1 MNSYKRSN
9 QVKLALLFIYIL
21 GGVTFSIKILDVT
34 EYLVEYCCVL
44 LSYYFVGIIFLAF
57 IFKASTVFIFEPII
71 LVGFLEFMTY
81 SVAPL
86 ISILTHETDLRGHY
100 IMDGCL
106 KATLIY
112 VVSFLAILLGYYG
125 IFNERNKYEQ
135 LEWDNE
141 PLLND
146 VEYENEGT
154 KQKVVIVSLGMWLL
168 GFIFFTRYFINQG
181 YGVLYI
187 LTLGMAGNADRTQVV
202 ESSIDVLFNMRF
214 FMPTACLYISQY
226 SKKKWLAVVLYTI
239 TFMEF
244 MAYGFRNILVLLIAA
259 PLVVYYAKRMKM
271 PSNKTIMWIL
281 VSLFVLIGVVEIF
294 RASVR
299 QGMGVVGADWER
311 LNLMSLWRACQGNF
325 DLYKTLYGCVTYVP
339 SQHFYTLGDT
349 LIILTLVTCIPRAIW
364 PGKPV
369 SYVRELSAQFIG
381 AQALKEAWAL
391 STFCE
396 YYVEFGILG
405 CIICSFILGKFCS
418 KMKKWY
424 MRRDRNID
432 SIIMY
437 AVVYPMLMLL
447 AVRGYMPINFWQ
459 IIFLIAPVYA
469 MKILKKAR

>member
-1 MNSYKRSN
+1 M
-9 QVKLALLFIYIL
+9 
-21 GGVTFSIKILDVT
+21 
-34 EYLVEYCCVL
+34 
-44 LSYYFVGIIFLAF
+44 
-57 IFKASTVFIFEPII
+57 
-71 LVGFLEFMTY
+71 
-81 SVAPL
+81 
-86 ISILTHETDLRGHY
+86 
-100 IMDGCL
+100 
-106 KATLIY
+106 
-112 VVSFLAILLGYYG
+112 
-125 IFNERNKYEQ
+125 
-135 LEWDNE
+135 
-141 PLLND
+141 LND

-405 CIICSFILGKFCS
+405 CMICSFILGKFCS